1 MVDADYVQIAELLQ
15 RFLKERAGKD
25 AAATTGRTVGQLL
38 RAAEAYTTERKRVEA
53 ERRAKEKA
61 RREREAAIAREKHL
75 DSLVGREG
83 KLWTEVDSLV
93 ATKQP
98 KNYDQAARGK
108 CGDFGLR
115 IGALRQAQAKKPS
128 FIERLR
134 KAGL

>member
-1 MVDADYVQIAELLQ
+1 MGQILQ
-15 RFLKERAGKD
+15 
-25 AAATTGRTVGQLL
+25 
-38 RAAEAYTTERKRVEA
+38 AAETYATERKRIEA
-53 ERRAKEKA
+53 EKRAKEKA

-83 KLWTEVDSLV
+83 KLWTEVDGLV

-98 KNYDQAARGK
+98 KNYDQAVKILVDLRDLAVRGK
-108 CGDFGLR
+108 GGDFGLR
-115 IGALRQAQAKKPS
+115 IEALRKAQAKKPS